1 MRKINIFYWII
12 FPLSLYAIYSL
23 NIKLRLSHE
32 EFYGFAENKQNE
44 VNLDKDVTVSK
55 IYVKTGDQIRK
66 GELLMRVFNNEM
78 KEEINQ
84 LDVAIGGAQI
94 KTDQNIAEIRAEIL
108 GLEQEKS
115 NKMAELQ
122 SKINVAEKDFAFYST
137 LMKNNAGKNVD
148 SATDIQNPKVEYIK
162 NLREELISVRVSYDN
177 QISHFRKMISA
188 PQETRTLKNQ
198 WNIKKNYLKAE
209 EGKFDVV
216 APYDGVVGNINVRE
230 GENIKA
236 FSSLVSFYE
245 SSPPLV
251 LGYILEKYD
260 VRLNIGDSVSIH
272 SVYNPTKKVTGII
285 ASKGNRIVEIPEKF
299 RKIQDVKIYGI
310 EIFIHIPSDNQ
321 FLQKETLKISFNQ

>member
-1 MRKINIFYWII
+1 MQKINIFYWII

-84 LDVAIGGAQI
+84 LDVAIDGAQI
-94 KTDQNIAEIRAEIL
+94 KTDQNLAEIRAEIL

-115 NKMAELQ
+115 NKLAEIQ
-122 SKINVAEKDFAFYST
+122 SKINVAEKDFTFYRT
-137 LMKNNAGKNVD
+137 LMKNNTGRNVD
-148 SATDIQNPKVEYIK
+148 TVTDIQNPKAEYIK
-162 NLREELISVRVSYDN
+162 NLQEELTSVRVSYDN
-177 QISHFRKMISA
+177 QISHFRKMMSA
-188 PQETRTLKNQ
+188 PQETITLKNQ
-198 WNIKKNYLKAE
+198 WNTKKNYLKGE

-245 SSPPLV
+245 SSPPVV
-251 LGYILEKYD
+251 LGYILEKYN
-260 VRLNIGDSVSIH
+260 VQLNIGDSVSIH
-272 SVYNPTKKVTGII
+272 SVYNPNKKVTGII

-310 EIFIHIPSDNQ
+310 EIFINIPPDNQ